1 MGIILGVI
9 FHFIGGFASG
19 SFYMPY
25 KKVKG
30 WSWENFW
37 IIGGLFSWLIVPP
50 LAAYLTI
57 PGFMDIIKGAGG
69 SVLGTT
75 FLMGLLWGIGGLTY
89 GLGVRYL
96 GVSLGSSIILGLC
109 SIFGAI
115 VPSIYYYFNPKT
127 GKDTITYL
135 GGTTWGQL
143 VILGLILCIIGI
155 VICGKA
161 GGMKDKEMGEAKVDA
176 SGSEFKLTK
185 GLILAVISGVL
196 SACFSF
202 GIEAGTSMGKVAN
215 DAWVAANPGQ
225 GEFLFRNN
233 VIFVVILWG
242 GLTTNFIWC
251 MILNARNKSFGDYTN
266 KKSPL
271 LRNYLLCALGGTMW
285 FLQFFFYG
293 MGESKMGN
301 GASSWILHM
310 SFIILVANM
319 WGLVLKEWKNVSK
332 KTTITITVGILTIIL
347 SILLVGLGN
356 NKKPTSSIKKD
367 SISNAVRVN
376 DAGQMEVD
384 FSNNEHIKDVQL
396 ADAVTGLVVYTST
409 LTEPKLLIDVK
420 GMAKGDYVLKYLVD
434 GHWSPGDRL
443 SIK

>member
-1 MGIILGVI
+1 MGIILGVF

-30 WSWENFW
+30 WSWESFW

-57 PGFMDIIKGAGG
+57 PGFMDIIKGAGS

-75 FLMGLLWGIGGLTY
+75 FLMGLLWGVGGLTY

-109 SIFGAI
+109 SVFGAL
-115 VPSIYYYFNPKT
+115 VPSVYYYFNPKD
-127 GKDTITYL
+127 GKDTIAYL

-143 VILGLILCIIGI
+143 VILGLVLCIIGI

-161 GGMKDKEMGEAKVDA
+161 GGMKDKELGGAEVDA

-202 GIEAGTSMGKVAN
+202 GIEAGSSMGKVAN
-215 DAWVAANPGQ
+215 DAWVAVHPGQ

-271 LRNYLLCALGGTMW
+271 TRNYLLCALGGTMW

-319 WGLVLKEWKNVSK
+319 WGLALKEWKGVTK
-332 KTTITITVGILTIIL
+332 KTRITIIVGIATIIL
-347 SILLVGLGN
+347 SILVVGLGN
-356 NKKPTSSIKKD
+356 NKKPSASIPKD
-367 SISNAVRVN
+367 SISNAAVV
-376 DAGQMEVD
+376 DANGQVAVK
-384 FSNNEHIKDVQL
+384 FSNHEHIKDVQL
-396 ADAVTGLVVYTST
+396 TEAATGKVMFSST
-409 LTEPKLLIDVK
+409 VQDTVLLINVTQIP
-420 GMAKGDYVLKYLVD
+420 KGDYLLKYLVD
-434 GHWSPGDRL
+434 GHWSPGDGVSL
-443 SIK
+443 K

>member
-1 MGIILGVI
+1 MGIILGVL

-30 WSWENFW
+30 WSWESFW
-37 IIGGLFSWLIVPP
+37 IVGGLFSWLIVPP

-57 PGFMDIIKGAGG
+57 PGFMDIIKASSSG
-69 SVLGTT
+69 VLGTT

-109 SIFGAI
+109 SVFGAL
-115 VPSIYYYFNPKT
+115 VPAIYYNFNPKT
-127 GKDTITYL
+127 GKDTIGDL
-135 GGTTWGQL
+135 VGTEWGL
-143 VILGLILCIIGI
+143 TVMAGLLICIIGI
-155 VICGKA
+155 IICGKA
-161 GGMKDKEMGEAKVDA
+161 GGMKDKDLVKNEELHADTEAIGAHGEKLAKKLHIDA
-176 SGSEFKLTK
+176 SGSEFLLVK

-202 GIEAGTSMGKVAN
+202 GIEAGSTLGATAN
-215 DAWVAANPGQ
+215 DIWKNGNPGQ

-233 VIFVVILWG
+233 VIFIVILWG

-271 LRNYLLCALGGTMW
+271 VKNYLLCALGGTMW

-319 WGLVLKEWKNVSK
+319 WGIVLKEWKGVTK
-332 KTTITITVGILTIIL
+332 KTKTTIVIGIATIIL
-347 SILLVGLGN
+347 SVLTVGYGN
-356 NKKPTSSIKKD
+356 YLHEKLKKENEKVITY
-367 SISNAVRVN
+367 
-376 DAGQMEVD
+376 AGT
-384 FSNNEHIKDVQL
+384 N
-396 ADAVTGLVVYTST
+396 ST
-409 LTEPKLLIDVK
+409 I
-420 GMAKGDYVLKYLVD
+420 
-434 GHWSPGDRL
+434 
-443 SIK
+443 